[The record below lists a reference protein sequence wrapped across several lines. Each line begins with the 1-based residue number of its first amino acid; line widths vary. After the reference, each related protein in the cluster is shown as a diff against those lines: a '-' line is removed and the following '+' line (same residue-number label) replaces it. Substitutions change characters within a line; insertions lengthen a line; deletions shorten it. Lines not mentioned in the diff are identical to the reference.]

1 MSVSVFVFIQN
12 KKGEILL
19 VKNKRESRE
28 KFTKPEGWG
37 LPGGGV
43 EDGEEFCEAAFREL
57 EEETSLT
64 EKEVRI
70 SLSKE
75 DIYYETRIS
84 RENSE
89 EETHLVVVFRAKLLV
104 PVDSLDLKPTIE
116 ADVVEAKWFA
126 PDDFPEDLYR
136 SHRGRINFFL
146 KQGSQ

>member
-1 MSVSVFVFIQN
+1 MSATVFVFIQN
-12 KKGEILL
+12 EKGEILL
-19 VKNKRESRE
+19 VRNKKEPRE

-43 EDGEEFCEAAFREL
+43 EEGEEFCEAAFREL

-64 EKEVRI
+64 MKEVKI
-70 SLSKE
+70 SLRKE
-75 DIYYETRIS
+75 DIYYEMRSS
-84 RENSE
+84 REQPNK
-89 EETHLVVVFRAKLLV
+89 THLVVVFRAELLV
-104 PVDSLDLKPTIE
+104 PADSLKITPTIE